1 MNEFMKGNEVIGEVR
16 APLEHASPVE
26 ENKPETT
33 KDNISVSRMEK
44 LIEKR
49 DLLKEKHARSIE
61 NEKTAANRTKVIEA
75 QMAKLAKEIHAEE
88 VVKMDKFCAERN
100 FTYDEIIEYFEDYPK
115 GATIADIKAMNKY
128 QKG

>member
-1 MNEFMKGNEVIGEVR
+1 MNEFMKENEVMGEVR
-16 APLEHASPVE
+16 APLEHASPAE
-26 ENKPETT
+26 EYKSETT

-75 QMAKLAKEIHAEE
+75 QMAKVAKEIHAEE
-88 VVKMDKFCAERN
+88 VVKMDRFCAERN

-115 GATIADIKAMNKY
+115 EQLSQTSRR
-128 QKG
+128 

>member
-1 MNEFMKGNEVIGEVR
+1 MNEFMKENEVIGEVR
-16 APLEHASPVE
+16 APVEHASPTE
-26 ENKPETT
+26 EDKSETT

-75 QMAKLAKEIHAEE
+75 QMAKVAKEIHAEE

-115 GATIADIKAMNKY
+115 GATIADIRAMNKY

>member
-1 MNEFMKGNEVIGEVR
+1 MNEFMRENEVIGEVR
-16 APLEHASPVE
+16 APVEHASPTE
-26 ENKPETT
+26 EDKSETT

-49 DLLKEKHARSIE
+49 DLLKEKHARAIE

-75 QMAKLAKEIHAEE
+75 QMAKVAKEIHAEE

-100 FTYDEIIEYFEDYPK
+100 FTYDEIIEYFEDYLK
-115 GATIADIKAMNKY
+115 GATIADIKAMNKS

>member
-1 MNEFMKGNEVIGEVR
+1 MNEFMKENEVIGEVR
-16 APLEHASPVE
+16 APVEHASPTE
-26 ENKPETT
+26 EDKSETT

-49 DLLKEKHARSIE
+49 DLLKEKHAKSIE

-75 QMAKLAKEIHAEE
+75 QMAKVAKEIHAEE

-115 GATIADIKAMNKY
+115 GATIADIKAMNKI

>member
-1 MNEFMKGNEVIGEVR
+1 MNEFMKENEVIGEVR
-16 APLEHASPVE
+16 APLEHASPAE

-49 DLLKEKHARSIE
+49 DLLKEKHAKSIE

-75 QMAKLAKEIHAEE
+75 QMAKVAKEIHAEE